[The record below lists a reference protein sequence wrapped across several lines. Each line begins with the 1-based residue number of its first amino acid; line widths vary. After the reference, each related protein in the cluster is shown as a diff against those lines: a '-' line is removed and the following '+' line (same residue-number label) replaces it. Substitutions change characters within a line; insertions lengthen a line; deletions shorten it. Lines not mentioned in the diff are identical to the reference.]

1 MGTGAPVADPDA
13 QSAASKGR
21 DVFAP
26 SNGVD
31 EGPPA
36 ATRGRKKPF
45 LLDPILD

>member
-1 MGTGAPVADPDA
+1 VLGVEQSVKSRVSYGGTAP
-13 QSAASKGR
+13 
-21 DVFAP
+21 
-26 SNGVD
+26 GVD

>member
-1 MGTGAPVADPDA
+1 MGTAAPAVDPDA

-31 EGPPA
+31 QGGPA
-36 ATRGRKKPF
+36 ATKGRKKPF